1 MCAQVAAGGARLYA
15 PVMTKPD
22 GIVPDRFDGASWAA
36 IEPLVNALLS
46 RPVGSREAL
55 ERWVLDRSDLDAAC
69 AEARA
74 ELYIA
79 TSCDTENKEA
89 EAAFARYLDQVAPR
103 LQKAEFDLD
112 RRLVDLAAEF
122 PLDEQRY
129 GVMLRAKRTQVEIF
143 RDENVPLQ
151 TELAR
156 LSQQFGK
163 IAGAMTVFFE
173 GRERTLPQMKE
184 FDLSTDRALRERA
197 WRAVAERRLR
207 DRDALDELYDRMIAL
222 RDTVARN
229 AGFATDADSG
239 AYVKYTFREKGR
251 FDYTP
256 ADCRAFWSAVERH
269 VVPFVRRRSEAR
281 RRALGVD
288 VLRPWDLAV
297 DEHGR
302 DRLRPFDGGAQLVA
316 RSLATVRAL
325 DPRLEAMLARMTA
338 GAAVADPA
346 PGTPCRTEYLD
357 LDSRRGKRPGGY
369 QYMRDR
375 TRRPFIFMNAAGLHD
390 DAMTM
395 LHEAGHAFHSMLC
408 EREPLLDY
416 RHSPIEFAEVASMS
430 MEHLSMPHW
439 GAPGAFYTSEADLR
453 RARAEH
459 LEDSVT
465 LLAWIATID
474 AFQHWV
480 YAHPG
485 HSRAQR
491 RDHWLELDA
500 RFGRGVSWEGLD
512 EARGWHWQKQSHL
525 FSHPMY
531 YIEYGIAQL
540 GALQLWLTSKTAGE
554 KAAVDAYI
562 RALSLGGSR
571 PLPDLF
577 AAAGLRFDFGDATVG
592 RVVEAVERE
601 IAG

>member
-1 MCAQVAAGGARLYA
+1 MSNPASLVPEHFNGA
-15 PVMTKPD
+15 T
-22 GIVPDRFDGASWAA
+22 WEA
-36 IEPLVNALLS
+36 IEPMVRALLS
-46 RPVGSREAL
+46 RSVESRDAL
-55 ERWVLDRSDLDAAC
+55 QRWVLDRSDLDAAC

-79 TSCDTENKEA
+79 TSCDTENKEL
-89 EAAFARYLDQVAPR
+89 EAAFLKYLNEVAPK

-112 RRLVDLAAEF
+112 RRFVELAAKF

-129 GVMLRAKRTQVEIF
+129 GVMLRTKRTQVEIF

-151 TELAR
+151 TELAK

-163 IAGAMTVFFE
+163 IAGAQTVQFE
-173 GRERTLPQMKE
+173 GKERTLPQMKE
-184 FDLSTDRALRERA
+184 FDLSTDRGLRERA
-197 WRAVAERRLR
+197 WRATIERRLE
-207 DRDALDELYDRMIAL
+207 DRDALDALYDRMIEL

-229 AGFATDADSG
+229 AGFRTDSDSG
-239 AYVKYTFREKGR
+239 AFVKYSFKEKSR

-256 ADCRAFWSAVERH
+256 SDCRAFWSAVQKH

-281 RRALGVD
+281 RRALGVET
-288 VLRPWDLAV
+288 LRPWDLGV

-302 DRLRPFDGGAQLVA
+302 DRLRPFDGGASLVA
-316 RSLATVRAL
+316 KSLATVRSL
-325 DPRLEAMLARMTA
+325 DPRLEEMLARLTGGTA
-338 GAAVADPA
+338 LAAPA
-346 PGTPCRTEYLD
+346 PGTPCKTEFLD

-408 EREPLLDY
+408 ADEPIVDY

-439 GAPGAFYTSEADLR
+439 GAPGAFYSNEAEHR
-453 RARAEH
+453 RARADH

-480 YAHPG
+480 YANPG
-485 HSRAQR
+485 HTRDQR
-491 RDHWLELDA
+491 CAHWLELDA
-500 RFGRGVSWEGLD
+500 RFGRGVSWAGLD
-512 EARGWHWQKQSHL
+512 DARRWWWQKQSHL

-540 GALQLWLTSKTAGE
+540 GALQLWLGSKVRGE

-571 PLPDLF
+571 PLPELF
-577 AAAGLRFDFGDATVG
+577 AAADLRFDFGDATVA
-592 RVVEAVERE
+592 RVVEAVEKE
-601 IAG
+601 LAN

>member
-1 MCAQVAAGGARLYA
+1 MPHVSQRTC
-15 PVMTKPD
+15 
-22 GIVPDRFDGASWAA
+22 VPRDLDGADWSQV
-36 IEPLVNALLS
+36 EPILAELLA
-46 RPVGSREAL
+46 RPVATAAEF
-55 ERWVLDRSDLDAAC
+55 EQWMLDRSEIEAAC
-69 AEARA
+69 DEARA
-74 ELYIA
+74 NLYIA
-79 TSCDTENKEA
+79 SSCDTEDKA
-89 EAAFARYLDQVAPR
+89 KQQAFATFVETIVPR
-103 LQKAEFDLD
+103 VDVIGFDLD
-112 RRLVDLAAEF
+112 KKQVALFEKLSMDQTRYQVLERSKRSRIDL
-122 PLDEQRY
+122 
-129 GVMLRAKRTQVEIF
+129 F
-143 RDENVPLQ
+143 RPENVPIQ
-151 TELAR
+151 TDLEKLGQEYGR
-156 LSQQFGK
+156 
-163 IAGAMTVFFE
+163 IAGAQTVQFD
-173 GRERTLPQMKE
+173 GAERTLPQME
-184 FDLSTDRALRERA
+184 TYLQETDRSVREAA
-197 WRAVAERRLR
+197 WRAVNDRRML
-207 DRDALDELYDRMIAL
+207 DRGKLDDLLDRMIAQ
-222 RDTVARN
+222 RSAMARN
-229 AGFATDADSG
+229 AGCANFVD
-239 AYVKYTFREKGR
+239 YVFKDKQR

-256 ADCRAFWSAVERH
+256 EHCRAFWLAAEKH
-269 VVPFVRRRSEAR
+269 VVPFMKRLAAR
-281 RRALGVD
+281 RKQQLGVAE
-288 VLRPWDLAV
+288 LRPWDMVVDPQGRPGLKPFSGGRDLFEKTARVFEAV
-297 DEHGR
+297 DARLGR
-302 DRLRPFDGGAQLVA
+302 MFRELGPQAGGEAAPTGRPYAAGEPLV
-316 RSLATVRAL
+316 S
-325 DPRLEAMLARMTA
+325 EF
-338 GAAVADPA
+338 
-346 PGTPCRTEYLD
+346 LD
-357 LDSRRGKRPGGY
+357 LDSRKGKRPGGY
-369 QYMRDR
+369 QYNRPR
-375 TRRPFIFMNAAGLHD
+375 SRRPFIFMNAAGLHR

-408 EREPLLDY
+408 ASDPIADY
-416 RHSPIEFAEVASMS
+416 RISPTEFAEVASMS

-485 HSRAQR
+485 HTRAQR

>member
-1 MCAQVAAGGARLYA
+1 MCALVAAGGARLYA
-15 PVMTKPD
+15 PAMTKPD

-46 RPVGSREAL
+46 RPVGSRGAL

-103 LQKAEFDLD
+103 LQKAAFDLD

-269 VVPFVRRRSEAR
+269 VVPFARRRSEAR

-369 QYMRDR
+369 QYMRDS
-375 TRRPFIFMNAAGLHD
+375 TRQIG
-390 DAMTM
+390 
-395 LHEAGHAFHSMLC
+395 
-408 EREPLLDY
+408 
-416 RHSPIEFAEVASMS
+416 
-430 MEHLSMPHW
+430 
-439 GAPGAFYTSEADLR
+439 
-453 RARAEH
+453 RAH
-459 LEDSVT
+459 V
-465 LLAWIATID
+465 
-474 AFQHWV
+474 
-480 YAHPG
+480 
-485 HSRAQR
+485 
-491 RDHWLELDA
+491 
-500 RFGRGVSWEGLD
+500 
-512 EARGWHWQKQSHL
+512 
-525 FSHPMY
+525 
-531 YIEYGIAQL
+531 
-540 GALQLWLTSKTAGE
+540 
-554 KAAVDAYI
+554 
-562 RALSLGGSR
+562 
-571 PLPDLF
+571 
-577 AAAGLRFDFGDATVG
+577 
-592 RVVEAVERE
+592 
-601 IAG
+601 